1 MCEISNLSVYVI
13 FLFDFGT
20 VPTVW
25 YFLFFILLTTNI
37 IYVNKWEKIISVLY
51 TRVRRSR
58 DRMVDG
64 FTTTGAISAYR
75 H

>member
-1 MCEISNLSVYVI
+1 M
-13 FLFDFGT
+13 
-20 VPTVW
+20 
-25 YFLFFILLTTNI
+25 
-37 IYVNKWEKIISVLY
+37 ISVLY

-58 DRMVDG
+58 DRMADG

>member
-1 MCEISNLSVYVI
+1 M
-13 FLFDFGT
+13 
-20 VPTVW
+20 
-25 YFLFFILLTTNI
+25 
-37 IYVNKWEKIISVLY
+37 ISVLY

-64 FTTTGAISAYR
+64 FTTTGAISTYR